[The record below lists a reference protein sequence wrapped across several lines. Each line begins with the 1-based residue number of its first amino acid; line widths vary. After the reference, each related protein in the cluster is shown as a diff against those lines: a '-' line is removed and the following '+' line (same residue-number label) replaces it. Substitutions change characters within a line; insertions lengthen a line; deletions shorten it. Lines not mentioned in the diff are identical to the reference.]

1 MRLPPPVSWTPA
13 IGWRTSKEQNKRRTL
28 AGQSK
33 AEVVRLVP
41 MSGKT
46 IAKIAREI
54 DLDAHSGVVSTGRN
68 R

>member
-1 MRLPPPVSWTPA
+1 
-13 IGWRTSKEQNKRRTL
+13 
-28 AGQSK
+28 
-33 AEVVRLVP
+33 VRLVP